1 VRAAPRLRLPFCA
14 VSTGLADSSSDD
26 SLGDGGGCLA
36 YLGFLMPLTPAEAS
50 PREEPALEGRTG
62 ETGTAATS
70 SGGWGVEAREED
82 GTTGA
87 EKRLEVGKA
96 STEGIHQK
104 ASVSPGRGTGAT
116 SGSLSEMCQLAKRC
130 F

>member
-1 VRAAPRLRLPFCA
+1 
-14 VSTGLADSSSDD
+14 
-26 SLGDGGGCLA
+26 
-36 YLGFLMPLTPAEAS
+36 MPLTPAEAS

-87 EKRLEVGKA
+87 EKRLDEGRARLPAVCPKCANWRSGVSKERNQYM
-96 STEGIHQK
+96 STLVIK
-104 ASVSPGRGTGAT
+104 K
-116 SGSLSEMCQLAKRC
+116 M
-130 F
+130 